1 MSEEFYNRL
10 ALGEEGNRTALNN
23 KVDGRSHRHACQYL
37 VQGNPSQSTA
47 ATSRAYRIDNRVE
60 NERTEVNL
68 HLKHK
73 PLRRTVSD
81 SNSRGRYNSSELN
94 NRHVANVD
102 GERRV
107 HLSSSSLQ
115 YEGDERISAP
125 YSSPKQC
132 DGTALDGYMPEIPRT
147 TPASKEQPIVAGE
160 ENANA
165 STERMEHYGGSE
177 WNGASVSSPLVTYVC
192 EGGSF
197 ANYTQSSG
205 KQAQLCPHIKGQQ
218 SLREDNNNVSC
229 VSFGDRDD
237 KRYSASKHHIANRC
251 DRYIYHPEL
260 ESQYKSEHLTNG
272 PPSYY
277 RGIQTENMMRWKN
290 TREKNGRQ
298 IPGSSYGNEK
308 VGKMTRYASSDR
320 NVNSSDSESGP
331 SSSEREYWTKPYCN
345 EKKKKR
351 VKRKTYRSKHYI
363 GESDPSEHSDPGHHR
378 YKEIASHVCC
388 TSGNG
393 ECDYDQQRSTRSSYL
408 NNQRLISRSL
418 TSVSSLDEE
427 SNSLLGGFTF
437 NRISPRGKGK
447 ARISKINIRSFSTVH
462 TNTSRLNRATSS
474 ASDIGNMDAQ
484 TRLYALER
492 GLAKTAS
499 KKTSRDNA
507 TIAAEQSDSSC
518 TSPSLQKSPFNSHLV
533 VGRKSSTSGGETPSH
548 TPLPRICSPEI
559 VGERFQA
566 SPSSSFKTIHAPDSE
581 SSSCINCRTEEGE
594 PSVGD
599 STRLLKGLI
608 HNLEND
614 VESENETEQAER
626 PETLPLQP
634 SGSNEK
640 SEMADISTS
649 PDSIIVDSPIA
660 SEMFLSSVN
669 DSQMPLSPGG
679 TSRVCTFPF
688 GKDTPYSIQKPF
700 VTLANIQE
708 QDEVYNSDGS
718 YTEHGKKKRQ
728 LIKRK
733 TSKEESNYSEENM
746 EDIVGSPRRRPSYVI
761 AQNSGQ
767 MPQTA
772 QQDENIVESNRTK
785 PNGKEKSSYH
795 ELTEHLYVEAS
806 SVTASLKASS
816 ESNVQ
821 KVKAVLG
828 TESVVDEEEK
838 DISDQENFSDSGSS
852 RRRTKKIER
861 PRIPTILNLDE
872 ALDELFHD
880 VTNTQLNGEYNTFHV
895 LASLTLCLH
904 CIYSFIHVQVHVQ
917 VYLYKSL

>member
-10 ALGEEGNRTALNN
+10 ALGEEGNRTVLNN
-23 KVDGRSHRHACQYL
+23 KVDGRSHRHACQYS
-37 VQGNPSQSTA
+37 VQGNTSQSTA

-68 HLKHK
+68 HLKHRS
-73 PLRRTVSD
+73 LRRTVSD
-81 SNSRGRYNSSELN
+81 SNSRGRYNSSEVN

-107 HLSSSSLQ
+107 HLPSSSLQ
-115 YEGDERISAP
+115 YEGDERISGP
-125 YSSPKQC
+125 YSNPNQC

-147 TPASKEQPIVAGE
+147 TPASKEQPVVAGE
-160 ENANA
+160 ENTNA
-165 STERMEHYGGSE
+165 SAERMEHYGGSE
-177 WNGASVSSPLVTYVC
+177 WNGATVSSPLVTYVC

-205 KQAQLCPHIKGQQ
+205 KQAQLCSHVKGQQ

-229 VSFGDRDD
+229 ASFGDRDD
-237 KRYSASKHHIANRC
+237 KRYSASKHHVANRC

-290 TREKNGRQ
+290 TRVKNGRQ

-308 VGKMTRYASSDR
+308 VGKKTRYASSDR
-320 NVNSSDSESGP
+320 NVNSSDSDSGP

-351 VKRKTYRSKHYI
+351 VKRKSYRPKHYI

-378 YKEIASHVCC
+378 YKDVASHVCC

-393 ECDYDQQRSTRSSYL
+393 DCDYDQQRSARSSYL
-408 NNQRLISRSL
+408 LNNRRNISRSL

-447 ARISKINIRSFSTVH
+447 ARISKINIKSFSTVH
-462 TNTSRLNRATSS
+462 TNASRLNRATSS

-484 TRLYALER
+484 ARLYALEK
-492 GLAKTAS
+492 GLAKTTS
-499 KKTSRDNA
+499 KKAARDNA
-507 TIAAEQSDSSC
+507 TSAAEQSDSSC
-518 TSPSLQKSPFNSHLV
+518 TSPSLQKSPFNSNLV
-533 VGRKSSTSGGETPSH
+533 VGRRSSTSGGETPRH

-559 VGERFQA
+559 VDERFQA
-566 SPSSSFKTIHAPDSE
+566 PPSSSFKTIHAPDSE
-581 SSSCINCRTEEGE
+581 SSSCINCRKDEGE

-614 VESENETEQAER
+614 VESEDETEQAER

-634 SGSNEK
+634 SGNNEK
-640 SEMADISTS
+640 SEMADILTT
-649 PDSIIVDSPIA
+649 PDTCDTVDSPIT
-660 SEMFLSSVN
+660 SDLFLSSVN

-679 TSRVCTFPF
+679 TSRVCAFPF

-708 QDEVYNSDGS
+708 QDEAVYNSDGS

-733 TSKEESNYSEENM
+733 TSKEESNYSEEKV
-746 EDIVGSPRRRPSYVI
+746 EEIVSSPRRRPSYVI

-767 MPQTA
+767 MPETA
-772 QQDENIVESNRTK
+772 YQDEKTVESNRTK
-785 PNGKEKSSYH
+785 PNGKEKDSY
-795 ELTEHLYVEAS
+795 ELTENVYVEAS
-806 SVTASLKASS
+806 RVAASLKASS
-816 ESNVQ
+816 ESDVQ
-821 KVKAVLG
+821 KMKTVPG
-828 TESVVDEEEK
+828 MESAVDEEEK
-838 DISDQENFSDSGSS
+838 DRCDQENFPDSGSS
-852 RRRTKKIER
+852 RRRPKKMER

-880 VTNTQLNGEYNTFHV
+880 VKNTQLNGKYNTLHV
-895 LASLTLCLH
+895 LASLHCLH
-904 CIYSFIHVQVHVQ
+904 CICFIQVQYTCTCKNMH
-917 VYLYKSL
+917 